1 MKHFINNTEITPR
14 NIFDIGIVC
23 DFSARIDQNK
33 LSTDTLVLPN
43 EGKKLIL
50 DHLQNV
56 GLFEGLPYD
65 IQFGGSNFLTC
76 YVDFTDNFQVKDK
89 EIEVNIKKRLAHD
102 NFFDNAEGLTFDYL
116 NTQISL
122 IQRKVGYQV
131 LPADATAQA
140 LMCSISLFSIGITIA
155 QQIKEIT
162 ETAKEFIA
170 IIGYLPFASQG
181 KAIEAG
187 LKLILQIIFCAVLIF
202 EAIKL
207 IERMV
212 ELVLPR
218 VRYFNV
224 CTVLELLQKGCQQ
237 LGYTFK
243 STILEGTYKDLVL
256 LPIPQNK
263 AKDKWYD
270 VFQNDLNQSFQNGFP
285 SAGDTTPTLGTLIS
299 AVETM
304 FNGKTRVING
314 VVQLERWDFWLDS
327 SISTINSSLVLQ
339 SEAQNSYSYDFSR
352 LFKRYLIQYSTDYSD
367 LNTIDRFEFGNAE
380 YSLERTNIV
389 NQDLNLIKGLTDIN
403 IPFSTTTSKQKFTWL
418 EKIFTDVF
426 SLIDSFT
433 GTNFSG
439 QMSKIG
445 YIQLS
450 QQYFSNTKIF
460 IHDGSQKM
468 NLNSDDLINPT
479 YLWNNYHSINDPSRF
494 QWIIKE
500 NVKIPMN
507 SDNFLELLN
516 NNYAIIDGVQCEI
529 TRLEYFDAKGFAIV
543 SYKQPNENFKNN
555 INILKV
561 F

>member
-1 MKHFINNTEITPR
+1 MKHFINNIEITPR
-14 NIFDIGIVC
+14 NIFDIGITC

-33 LSTDTLVLPN
+33 LSTDTIVLPN
-43 EGKKLIL
+43 EGKNLVL
-50 DHLQNV
+50 QHLQNV

-65 IQFGGSNFLTC
+65 IQFAGSNVLNC
-76 YVDFTDNFQVKDK
+76 YIDFTDNFQVKDK
-89 EIEVNIKKRLAHD
+89 DVEVNIKKRNAHD

-116 NTQISL
+116 NTQIVL
-122 IQRKVGYQV
+122 AQKKVGYQI
-131 LPADATAQA
+131 LPADANGQA
-140 LMCSISLFSIGITIA
+140 LTCSITLFSIGITIA
-155 QQIKEIT
+155 QQVKEIS

-187 LKLILQIIFCAVLIF
+187 LKLIIQIIFCGVLIF
-202 EAIKL
+202 QAIKL
-207 IERMV
+207 IQRMV
-212 ELVLPR
+212 ELVLPK
-218 VRYFNV
+218 VRYLNV

-237 LGYTFK
+237 LGYIFK
-243 STILEGTYKDLVL
+243 STILEGTYKNMVL
-256 LPIPQNK
+256 LPVPRNK
-263 AKDKWYD
+263 DGKKWYD

-299 AVETM
+299 AIESM

-314 VVQLERWDFWLDS
+314 VVQLERWDFWLDKTTS
-327 SISTINSSLVLQ
+327 TISTSLVLQ

-352 LFKRYLIQYSTDYSD
+352 LFKRYLIQYATDYSD

-389 NQDLNLIKGLTDIN
+389 NKDLNLIKGLTDIN
-403 IPFSTTTSKQKFTWL
+403 IPFSMATSKKKFTWL
-418 EKIFTDVF
+418 EKVFTEVF
-426 SLIDSFT
+426 QLIDSFT
-433 GTNFSG
+433 GGSLS
-439 QMSKIG
+439 SKNSKLG

-450 QQYFSNTKIF
+450 QQYFSTTKIL
-460 IHDGSQKM
+460 IHDGNEKMSQ
-468 NLNSDDLINPT
+468 NSDDILSPT
-479 YLWNNYHSINDPSRF
+479 GLWFNFHSINNPAKY

-507 SDNFLELLN
+507 SDVFLELLN
-516 NNYAIIDGVQCEI
+516 FNYATIDGDECEI
-529 TRLEYFDAKGFAIV
+529 TKLEYFDAKGYAIV
-543 SYKQPNENFKNN
+543 SYKQPNEIFKNN

>member
-1 MKHFINNTEITPR
+1 MKHFINNVEITPR

-33 LSTDTLVLPN
+33 LSTDTIVLPN
-43 EGKKLIL
+43 EGKNLVL
-50 DHLQNV
+50 QHLQNV

-65 IQFGGSNFLTC
+65 IQFAGSNVLNC
-76 YVDFTDNFQVKDK
+76 YIDFTDNFKVKDRDV
-89 EIEVNIKKRLAHD
+89 EVNIKKRNAHD

-116 NTQISL
+116 NTQITL
-122 IQRKVGYQV
+122 TQKKVGYQI
-131 LPADATAQA
+131 LPADATGQA
-140 LMCSISLFSIGITIA
+140 LTCSITLFSIGITIA
-155 QQIKEIT
+155 QQIKEVS

-170 IIGYLPFASQG
+170 IIGYLPFASVG

-187 LKLILQIIFCAVLIF
+187 LKLVIQIIFVAVLIF
-202 EAIKL
+202 QAIKL
-207 IERMV
+207 IQRMV
-212 ELVLPR
+212 ELVLPK
-218 VRYFNV
+218 VRYLNV

-243 STILEGTYKDLVL
+243 STILEGSYKNMVL
-256 LPIPQNK
+256 LPIPRNK
-263 AKDKWYD
+263 DGKKWYD

-285 SAGDTTPTLGTLIS
+285 SAVDTTPTLGTLIS
-299 AVETM
+299 AIESM

-314 VVQLERWDFWLDS
+314 TVQLERWDFWLDS
-327 SISTINSSLVLQ
+327 STSPINSSLVLQ

-352 LFKRYLIQYSTDYSD
+352 LFKRYLIQYATDYSD

-403 IPFSTTTSKQKFTWL
+403 IPYSMATSKIKFTWL
-418 EKIFTDVF
+418 EKLFTEVWQ
-426 SLIDSFT
+426 LIDSFT
-433 GTNFSG
+433 GGSLSSK
-439 QMSKIG
+439 MSKLG

-450 QQYFSNTKIF
+450 QQYFSKTKIL
-460 IHDGSQKM
+460 IHDGSEKM
-468 NLNSDDLINPT
+468 STNSDALLSPT
-479 YLWNNYHSINDPSRF
+479 GLWDNFHSINYPF
-494 QWIIKE
+494 EYQWIIKE

-507 SDNFLELLN
+507 SDVFTELLN
-516 NNYAIIDGVQCEI
+516 DNYATIDGIECEI

-543 SYKQPNENFKNN
+543 SYKQPNEIFKNN

>member
-1 MKHFINNTEITPR
+1 MKHFINNVEITPR

-33 LSTDTLVLPN
+33 LSTDTIVLPN
-43 EGKKLIL
+43 EGKNIVLQ
-50 DHLQNV
+50 HLQNV

-65 IQFGGSNFLTC
+65 IQFAGSNFLNC
-76 YVDFTDNFQVKDK
+76 YIDFTDNFQVKDRD
-89 EIEVNIKKRLAHD
+89 IEVNIKKRNAHD

-116 NTQISL
+116 NTQLTL
-122 IQRKVGYQV
+122 IQKKVGYQI
-131 LPADATAQA
+131 LPADATGQA
-140 LMCSISLFSIGITIA
+140 LTCSITLFSIGITIA

-187 LKLILQIIFCAVLIF
+187 LKLVIQIIFVAVLIF

-207 IERMV
+207 IQRMI
-212 ELVLPR
+212 ELVLPK

-243 STILEGTYKDLVL
+243 STILEGNYKNMVL
-256 LPIPQNK
+256 LPIPRNK
-263 AKDKWYD
+263 DNKKWYD

-285 SAGDTTPTLGTLIS
+285 SAGDTTPTLGTLVS
-299 AVETM
+299 AVESM

-314 VVQLERWDFWLDS
+314 LVQLERWDFWLDNATS
-327 SISTINSSLVLQ
+327 QINTSLVIQ
-339 SEAQNSYSYDFSR
+339 PEAQNSYSYDFSR
-352 LFKRYLIQYSTDYSD
+352 LFKRYLIQYTTDYSD

-380 YSLERTNIV
+380 YSLERTNIA
-389 NQDLNLIKGLTDIN
+389 NQDLNLIKGLTNIN
-403 IPFSTTTSKQKFTWL
+403 IPYSMATSKIKFTWL
-418 EKIFTDVF
+418 EQLFTNLF
-426 SLIDSFT
+426 STIDSFT
-433 GTNFSG
+433 GTNLST
-439 QMSKIG
+439 QLSKLG

-450 QQYFSNTKIF
+450 QQYFSSTKIL
-460 IHDGSQKM
+460 IHDGNEKM
-468 NLNSDDLINPT
+468 STNSDTLLSPT
-479 YLWNNYHSINDPSRF
+479 GLWDNFHSINYPSQY

-507 SDNFLELLN
+507 SDVFLDLLN
-516 NNYAIIDGVQCEI
+516 NNYATIDGTQCEI
-529 TRLEYFDAKGFAIV
+529 TRLEYFDAKGFAII
-543 SYKQPNENFKNN
+543 SYKQPNEIFKNN